1 MGGFI
6 DWAWIQRNTGVI
18 AGLTGQHVLWSLT
31 AVAVGLVAALPIG
44 YLVHRTGRAAGFLLA
59 IAGLLYAVP
68 SIALFVVMPLILGS
82 KILDPINVIGALT
95 VYTFALLVR
104 SVRDGFA
111 GVDPQ
116 VRQSAIA
123 VGYGPVR
130 RVLGVE
136 FPLALPVIFSGL
148 RVATVSTI
156 SLVAVGAVIGNGAL
170 GQLFDRGFQ
179 SGFATPIVV
188 GIVVILVL
196 ALVADGLILLAQRIM
211 LPWFGL
217 GQRRG
222 RGGAGRL
229 KQLAGAGR

>member
-1 MGGFI
+1 MMDDLLDF
-6 DWAWIQRNTGVI
+6 AWIQRNTGVI
-18 AGLTGQHVLWSLT
+18 ADLTVQHLLWSLI
-31 AVAVGLVAALPIG
+31 AVAVGLALALPIG

-59 IAGLLYAVP
+59 VAGLLYAIP
-68 SIALFVVMPLILGS
+68 SIALFVAMPLVLGS

-104 SVRDGFA
+104 SVSDGFA
-111 GVDPQ
+111 DVDPQ
-116 VRQSAIA
+116 VRQAAVA

-179 SGFATPIVV
+179 SGFATPIIV
-188 GIVVILVL
+188 GIIVILVM
-196 ALVADGLILLAQRIM
+196 ALLADGLILLIQRIL

-217 GQRRG
+217 GPRSGGRG
-222 RGGAGRL
+222 RLRRLVGAA
-229 KQLAGAGR
+229 K